1 MDMAEKTDT
10 GLSES
15 QTPETVRQTVG
26 GSGMFS
32 IESILRSGGLRYGG
46 VQPGPGFP
54 GLGGHLDGVKK
65 EEMEEDDLQERRP
78 GPLGH
83 PGVPGSSLHHQ
94 DTAACHDDSGERW
107 RHHDHGALVCV
118 SHGLFVYPI
127 LG

>member
-1 MDMAEKTDT
+1 MDIAEKTD
-10 GLSES
+10 SES

-94 DTAACHDDSGERW
+94 DTAACHDDSGETW
-107 RHHDHGALVCV
+107 RHHM
-118 SHGLFVYPI
+118 S
-127 LG
+127 